1 MQPYFVFDLR
11 NHHFVAGVVDSFAGK
26 LRWKSEKVQTW
37 LRQENYDSVDEADLC
52 FFRHSRD
59 KGWKPTSPTALSN
72 LSDEYEKIANL
83 FEETDERLKTIIIP
97 ALRSLY
103 KPLLRQHEELEI
115 LFLTDTIRVK
125 EYLNE
130 LPHQINRPCQIIVT
144 PENTNMLAGF
154 ALLNVGKNQL
164 PQKGE
169 VLTCTVEGSSFS
181 YRWNEGCFEAAV
193 PEGVTSK
200 SESEWAR
207 FSDMERVGLVAFEL
221 IWSEK
226 LVSIIK
232 EDLGKIISENDM
244 LSRLF
249 ARMNQIYSELHGL
262 SGSRLIKQD

>member
-1 MQPYFVFDLR
+1 MEPYFVFDLR
-11 NHHFVAGVVDSFAGK
+11 NNHFVAGVVDSFDGK

-72 LSDEYEKIANL
+72 LSDEYEKITNL
-83 FEETDERLKTIIIP
+83 FEEPDERLKTIIIP

-115 LFLTDTIRVK
+115 LFLIDTIRVK
-125 EYLNE
+125 EYLTE

-154 ALLNVGKNQL
+154 SLLNVKKHQL
-164 PQKGE
+164 PQKGKI
-169 VLTCTVEGSSFS
+169 LACTIEGISFS
-181 YRWNEGCFEAAV
+181 YRWNEVHFEAVMPDGV
-193 PEGVTSK
+193 PSK
-200 SESEWAR
+200 HESEWAK
-207 FSDMERVGLVAFEL
+207 FSDMERVGSISFEL

-232 EDLGKIISENDM
+232 EDLGKLITKNNM

-249 ARMNQIYSELHGL
+249 VKMDQIYSELQEL
-262 SGSRLIKQD
+262 SSSRLIKQD